1 MKNFK
6 KYFRLKNYIAYFLG
20 KYKKSY
26 SQHVEDILIE
36 SALQTLG
43 VERPSYL
50 DIGANHPVLLNNTF
64 LFYSKGS
71 KGVCVEPN
79 PEIFQKIKD
88 RRRRDICLNMG
99 IGTFDSDGAD
109 FYMMSSS
116 GFSTFVKSEAEKCVR
131 ENNYGTQKIE
141 KIIRI
146 SLIAINTLIEK
157 YFPQGVDLV
166 SLDTEGYDFE
176 ILKSLDFK
184 KYRPKVFCVE
194 TLRYEATRKLKK
206 QNEIIDYMIAHG
218 YFLYADTYVNSI
230 FVDKRIWPF

>member
-1 MKNFK
+1 MANFK
-6 KYFRLKNYIAYFLG
+6 KYFRLKNYVAYFLG

-26 SQHVEDILIE
+26 SQHVEDLLIE

-43 VERPSYL
+43 VSNPPYL

-64 LFYSKGS
+64 LFYSKGG

-79 PEIFQKIKD
+79 PEIFQKIKN
-88 RRRRDICLNMG
+88 RRGRDICLNMG

-116 GFSTFVKSEAEKCVR
+116 GFSTFVKSEAEKCAK
-131 ENNYGTQKIE
+131 ENNYGVQKIE
-141 KIIRI
+141 KIIKI
-146 SLIAINTLIEK
+146 PLININTLMEK
-157 YFPQGVDLV
+157 YFPDGVDLV

-176 ILKSLDFK
+176 ILKALDFGK
-184 KYRPKVFCVE
+184 HRPKVFCVE
-194 TLRYEATRKLKK
+194 TLRYETTNKLRK
-206 QNEIIDYMIAHG
+206 QTEIIDYMTEHG

-230 FVDKRIWPF
+230 FVDKKAWPL